1 MPDFLILWSRAERG
15 EFMTDWLFSDFFG
28 YVSSFFESIFI
39 LIDNYLKPYLF
50 RYRVLVG
57 LGLHV
62 IITVLHQISVEVIW
76 PDPTSR

>member
-1 MPDFLILWSRAERG
+1 MFEILDPRILWPKAERG
-15 EFMTDWLFSDFFG
+15 DFMTVLLFSTKIS

-57 LGLHV
+57 LGVHV
-62 IITVLHQISVEVIW
+62 IMLPFTKF
-76 PDPTSR
+76 R

>member
-1 MPDFLILWSRAERG
+1 MPDLLILWSRAERG

-28 YVSSFFESIFI
+28 YVSSFFERIFI

-57 LGLHV
+57 V
-62 IITVLHQISVEVIW
+62 N
-76 PDPTSR
+76 